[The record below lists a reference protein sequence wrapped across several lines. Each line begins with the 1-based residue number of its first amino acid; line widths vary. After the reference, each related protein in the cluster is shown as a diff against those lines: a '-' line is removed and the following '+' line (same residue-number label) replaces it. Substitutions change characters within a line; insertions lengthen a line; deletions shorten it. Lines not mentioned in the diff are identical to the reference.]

1 MASAWLR
8 GIRVVGLVVNIPGPY
23 AVARMRAMGAETIKV
38 EPPEGDPLAA
48 VCPAYHDALNAG
60 AKVIRLDL
68 KTTQGMTAFHDLLQ
82 DADLLITTQRP
93 AALERLRLSW
103 DALHSRHP
111 RLCHVAIVGYPP
123 PRAEVAG
130 HDLTYQ
136 AHMGLIDGDRMPR
149 TLSAD
154 ILGAEHA
161 VSAAAALLFARERR
175 AQAGQ
180 CLVSL
185 AEAAHHLAKPFQCGL
200 TAPGGP
206 LGGGLPIYRIY
217 PAKEGRVAVASL
229 EPHFTEKLR
238 QALGLSRLSGETIG
252 AALRTRTAAEWEAWA
267 KTLDLP
273 LAAVREWPQ

>member
-1 MASAWLR
+1 MASAWLQ

-23 AVARMRAMGAETIKV
+23 AVGRLRAMGAETIKV

-48 VCPAYHDALNAG
+48 VCPAYYDALNAG
-60 AKVIRLDL
+60 AKVVRLDL

-82 DADLLITTQRP
+82 EADLLITSQRP

-103 DALHSRHP
+103 DVLHGRYP

-123 PRAEVAG
+123 PRAALAG

-136 AHMGLIDGDRMPR
+136 AHMGLIDRDRMPR

-154 ILGAEHA
+154 ILGAEHV
-161 VSAAAALLFARERR
+161 VSAATALLYAREHG

-180 CLVSL
+180 SLVAL
-185 AEAAHHLAKPFQCGL
+185 AEAAYHLAEPLRCGL

-206 LGGGLPIYRIY
+206 LGGGLPLYHIY
-217 PAKEGRVAVASL
+217 PAKEGWVAVACL
-229 EPHFTEKLR
+229 EPHFTEKLQ
-238 QALGLSRLSGETIG
+238 QALGLSRLSEETIV
-252 AALRTRTAAEWEAWA
+252 AALRMRTAAEWEVWA
-267 KTLDLP
+267 ETLDLP